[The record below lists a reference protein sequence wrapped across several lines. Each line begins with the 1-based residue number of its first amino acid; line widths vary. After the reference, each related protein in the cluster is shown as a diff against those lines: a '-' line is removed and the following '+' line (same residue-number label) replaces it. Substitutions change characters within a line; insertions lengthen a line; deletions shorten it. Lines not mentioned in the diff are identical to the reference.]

1 MHREAFI
8 RLEVVDTGL
17 GIAPDEIGRI
27 FEEFHQLGGGT
38 KRPEG
43 LGLGLSIVKRTAE
56 LLGCDLDV
64 NSKPGEGSVFSV
76 VVPQGHSAGVAL
88 SEATTTSNP
97 ELTTGLIVVVDD
109 EPAVLDATAMFLMLE
124 DFEVLT
130 ASSQSEAIERLSGRT
145 PDLLITDYHLRDEKT
160 GIEVI
165 RSIRDQATIDIPVI
179 LVSGDTSDAIV
190 VKDLKDVSFLS
201 KPVNADELLSEVRR
215 QMSDAT

>member
-1 MHREAFI
+1 MLPRF
-8 RLEVVDTGL
+8 
-17 GIAPDEIGRI
+17 
-27 FEEFHQLGGGT
+27 GG
-38 KRPEG
+38 P
-43 LGLGLSIVKRTAE
+43 
-56 LLGCDLDV
+56 LDV
-64 NSKPGEGSVFSV
+64 S
-76 VVPQGHSAGVAL
+76 
-88 SEATTTSNP
+88 
-97 ELTTGLIVVVDD
+97 GLQIRCPLIDVIVVVDD

-124 DFEVLT
+124 GFEVLT

-165 RSIRDQATIDIPVI
+165 RSVRDQATIDIPVI

>member
-17 GIAPDEIGRI
+17 GIAEDDIDHI
-27 FEEFHQLGGGT
+27 FEEFHQLGAGT

-64 NSKPGEGSVFSV
+64 DSKPGEGSVFSV
-76 VVPQGHSAGVAL
+76 VVPQGRSAGVAL
-88 SEATTTSNP
+88 NEATTASTP

-109 EPAVLDATAMFLMLE
+109 EPAVLDATAMLLILE
-124 DFEVLT
+124 GFDVVA
-130 ASSQSEAIERLSGRT
+130 ASSEIEVVTGLSGRT

-165 RSIRDQATIDIPVI
+165 RSVRDQATIDIPVI

-190 VKDLKDVSFLS
+190 FKDLKDVSFLT
-201 KPVNADELLSEVRR
+201 KPVNADEMLSEVRR
-215 QMSDAT
+215 RMRVST